1 MSSFASMEFLLR
13 NIEYNEYLTYLLL
26 GSLLIIMCLKQI
38 YSYQFEEFLSVL
50 TNGKYFIL
58 HNKKDKK
65 KNLFNSLFFLFFT
78 INISVFIYTVLK
90 PLKLRPENDI
100 EFFAYIFLF
109 TNSFFISKYLIEK
122 IIFEILSLNSVFEN
136 YNFQKLTCINF
147 ISLFLFLAN
156 IIFLYISINPSEFM
170 AYISIG
176 IFFSLYL
183 ISITIII
190 LYNQKIFLKHWF
202 YFILYLCALE
212 IAPFLIGSILLQANL

>member
-1 MSSFASMEFLLR
+1 MEFLLR
-13 NIEYNEYLTYLLL
+13 NIEYNEHLTYLLL
-26 GSLLIIMCLKQI
+26 GSLFIIMCLKQI

-58 HNKKDKK
+58 HNKRDKK
-65 KNLFNSLFFLFFT
+65 KNLFNSLFYLFFT
-78 INISVFIYTVLK
+78 INISVFTYTILK
-90 PLKLRPENDI
+90 SLKLNPKNDI
-100 EFFAYIFLF
+100 EFLAYIFLF
-109 TNSFFISKYLIEK
+109 INGYFISKYLIEK
-122 IIFEILSLNSVFEN
+122 IIFEILNLNSVFEN

-156 IIFLYISINPSEFM
+156 IIFLYVSPNLSEFW
-170 AYISIG
+170 ACISIG

-212 IAPFLIGSILLQANL
+212 IAPFLIGAILLQANL

>member
-1 MSSFASMEFLLR
+1 MDFLLR
-13 NIEYNEYLTYLLL
+13 NIEYNEYLTHLLL
-26 GSLLIIMCLKQI
+26 GSLLVIMYLKKI

-58 HNKKDKK
+58 HNKGDKK
-65 KNLFNSLFFLFFT
+65 KNLFNSLFYLFFA
-78 INISVFIYTVLK
+78 INISLFIYITLK
-90 PLKLRPENDI
+90 HLDYFPNPSI
-100 EFFAYIFLF
+100 GFFIIIFIF
-109 TNSFFISKYLIEK
+109 INSYFISKYLIEK
-122 IIFEILSLNSVFEN
+122 IIFEILDLNSIFEN

-156 IIFLYISINPSEFM
+156 IIFLYIIPNPSAFLI
-170 AYISIG
+170 YLSIG
-176 IFFSLYL
+176 ILFLFYL

-212 IAPFLIGSILLQANL
+212 IAPFLIGAVLIQTNL